1 MNNSLIIH
9 ITISLFS
16 LSGLLIYYY
25 AFRLGRK
32 KYESKIESV
41 SRLPERLYFLSAYP
55 ALIWYVLP
63 FVEQPRI
70 HGLYDWLDG
79 RFSLFNVIYIL
90 LSAGFFVYF
99 FCIWGKKSVSQNIEA
114 TKSAFYAPSKL
125 LTDGLYSRIQHPMII
140 GDLLGHFSLALLA
153 GGIYTCAL
161 FPLYIFIDLCMIKIQ
176 VKYSLEPYF
185 KTELSAYRKKTPA
198 LLDRE
203 LICIALFMIVLLA
216 SNYLIYNNTI

>member
-1 MNNSLIIH
+1 MSNSLIIH
-9 ITISLFS
+9 LTISLFS

-25 AFRLGRK
+25 AFRLGGK
-32 KYESKIESV
+32 KYEFKMESI
-41 SRLPERLYFLSAYP
+41 SRLPEKLYFLSAYP
-55 ALIWYVLP
+55 AFIWYALP

-79 RFSLFNVIYIL
+79 RFTLFNVIYVL

-99 FCIWGKKSVSQNIEA
+99 CIWWKKSVSQNIEA

-125 LTDGLYSRIQHPMII
+125 LTDGLYSKIQHPMII
-140 GDLLGHFSLALLA
+140 GDLLGHFSLVLLA

-161 FPLYIFIDLCMIKIQ
+161 FPVYIFIDLCMVKIQ

-185 KTELSAYRKKTPA
+185 KTELAAYRKKTPA

-203 LICIALFMIVLLA
+203 LICIALFMIVLFA
-216 SNYLIYNNTI
+216 SNYLIYNDMI

>member
-1 MNNSLIIH
+1 MSNSLIIH
-9 ITISLFS
+9 LAISLFS

-32 KYESKIESV
+32 KYEFKMESI
-41 SRLPERLYFLSAYP
+41 SRLPEKLYFLSAYP
-55 ALIWYVLP
+55 AFIWYALP

-79 RFSLFNVIYIL
+79 RFTLFNVIYVL

-99 FCIWGKKSVSQNIEA
+99 CIWWKKSVSQNIEA

-125 LTDGLYSRIQHPMII
+125 LTDGLYSKIQHPMII
-140 GDLLGHFSLALLA
+140 GDLLGHFSLVLLA

-161 FPLYIFIDLCMIKIQ
+161 FPVYIFIDLCMVKIQ

-185 KTELSAYRKKTPA
+185 KTELATYRKKTPA

-203 LICIALFMIVLLA
+203 LICIALFMIVLFV
-216 SNYLIYNNTI
+216 SNYLIYNDMI

>member
-1 MNNSLIIH
+1 MSNSLIIH
-9 ITISLFS
+9 LTISLFS

-55 ALIWYVLP
+55 AFIWYALP

-79 RFSLFNVIYIL
+79 RFTLFNVIYVL

-99 FCIWGKKSVSQNIEA
+99 CIWWKKSVSQNIEA

-125 LTDGLYSRIQHPMII
+125 LTDGLYSKIQHPMII
-140 GDLLGHFSLALLA
+140 GDLLGHFSLVLLA

-161 FPLYIFIDLCMIKIQ
+161 FPVYIFIDLCMVKIQ

-185 KTELSAYRKKTPA
+185 KTELAAYRKKTPA

-203 LICIALFMIVLLA
+203 LICIALFMIVLFA
-216 SNYLIYNNTI
+216 SNYLIYNNMI